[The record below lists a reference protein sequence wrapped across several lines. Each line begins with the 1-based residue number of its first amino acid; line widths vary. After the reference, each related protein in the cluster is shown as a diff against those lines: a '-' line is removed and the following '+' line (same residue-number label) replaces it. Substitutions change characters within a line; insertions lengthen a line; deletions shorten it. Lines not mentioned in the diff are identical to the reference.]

1 MTKRERLLNGSVLFS
16 LIGGLFS
23 AFAYRAKVDVAIA
36 EACKIGE
43 SFDCDLVN
51 QSSYS
56 ELLGMPVSLL
66 GLGTYIVFL
75 VALAHYD
82 CLRTK
87 TKELVLTGL
96 GTLVLIGLAF
106 SLYLSS
112 IEAFVLNTW
121 CLLCVGSQISI
132 IGLTICF
139 LWLRH
144 LELNK

>member
-1 MTKRERLLNGSVLFS
+1 MTKREVLLKLSAVFSVF
-16 LIGGLFS
+16 GALFS
-23 AFAYRAKVDVAIA
+23 AFAYRAKVDIAIS

-43 SFDCDLVN
+43 AFDCDLVN

-56 ELLGMPVSLL
+56 ELLGIPVSIL
-66 GLGTYIVFL
+66 GLGTYIIFL
-75 VALAHYD
+75 VALSQYD
-82 CLRTK
+82 YLRTK
-87 TKELVLTGL
+87 TRELVLTGL

-121 CLLCVGSQISI
+121 CLLCIGSQISI
-132 IGLTICF
+132 IGLAVTF